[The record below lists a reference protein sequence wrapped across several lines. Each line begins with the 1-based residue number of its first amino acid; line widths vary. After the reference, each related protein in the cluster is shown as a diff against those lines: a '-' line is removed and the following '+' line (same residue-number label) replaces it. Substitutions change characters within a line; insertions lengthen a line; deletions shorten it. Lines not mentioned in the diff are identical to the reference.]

1 MKVSF
6 LIGGTQKSGTT
17 ALDIYLRA
25 HPSVLMAKRKEVHF
39 FSDEVRFRGAQADY
53 NAYHAMFDSEPSGK
67 LLGEATPI
75 YMYWYAAPRRVWE
88 YNQAMKWILVLRNPI
103 ERAYSHWNMERSRGL
118 ESLPFF
124 EAIKREKERC
134 REALPEQHRVYSYT
148 DRGFYTEQIRR
159 IWHFFPVE
167 QTLFLK
173 SEELHNAPSDSLNKL
188 STFLGIEHHPLT
200 TEQKAHVGSYN
211 SAMSGA
217 ERACLRD
224 IFEVEIRAL
233 EKLLG
238 WNCGDWLA

>member
-1 MKVSF
+1 MKVGF
-6 LIGGTQKSGTT
+6 LIGGTQKGGTT
-17 ALDIYLRA
+17 ALDSYLRI
-25 HPSVLMAKRKEVHF
+25 HPSVWMAKQKEVHF
-39 FSDEVRFRGAQADY
+39 FDDEVRFREAKVDY
-53 NAYHAMFDSEPSGK
+53 SAYHAAFDLKPSGR
-67 LLGEATPI
+67 LPGEATPI
-75 YMYWYAAPRRVWE
+75 YMYWYAVPRRVWE
-88 YNQAMKWILVLRNPI
+88 YNPAMKWIIVLRNPI

-124 EAIKREKERC
+124 EAVKCERERC
-134 REALPEQHRVYSYT
+134 REALPEQHRVYSYV

-173 SEELHNAPSDSLNKL
+173 SEELHNVPGDSLNKL
-188 STFLGIEHHPLT
+188 SAFLGIEHHSLT
-200 TEQKAHVGSYN
+200 TEKKAHVGSYN

-217 ERACLRD
+217 ERAYLRD